1 MTSSR
6 TTLLW
11 SIALH
16 GGAIGT
22 ACALGLGASQ
32 PTRPSL
38 RIAILPAEA
47 AIASAPPPVE
57 VVEVETPE
65 PEVEWTEPVES
76 PLEPL
81 EDPAEPEIAA
91 PDEPAFGPVAEVAGA
106 PAWLA
111 VAKPARPTP
120 PTPQVEVVPPLPEPQ
135 ILEPQ
140 MLEPLPAPVT
150 EVANVVEVIPGE
162 DPKPDYPSLAR
173 KRGWAGTTEVAVVVD
188 ATGAVV
194 EAVVAKSS
202 SYPVLDR
209 AAVRAVRGWR
219 FRGGAGRTSVVV
231 EFRLT
236 SSGPAA
242 VTSSARGRG

>member
-6 TTLLW
+6 ATLLW

-16 GGAIGT
+16 GGAIGA
-22 ACALGLGASQ
+22 ACALGLGASRQ
-32 PTRPSL
+32 LRPSL
-38 RIAILPAEA
+38 SIAILPAEA
-47 AIASAPPPVE
+47 SVASAAPPVE
-57 VVEVETPE
+57 VVEVELPE

-81 EDPAEPEIAA
+81 EEPEVAA
-91 PDEPAFGPVAEVAGA
+91 PDVPASAPVTEVADA

-111 VAKPARPTP
+111 VAKPTRPTP
-120 PTPQVEVVPPLPEPQ
+120 PTPEVEVAPPVPA
-135 ILEPQ
+135 
-140 MLEPLPAPVT
+140 PLPAPVT
-150 EVANVVEVIPGE
+150 EAAHVVEVIPGE

-173 KRGWAGTTEVAVVVD
+173 KRGWAGITEVAVVVD
-188 ATGAVV
+188 ATGSVV
-194 EAVVAKSS
+194 EATVAKSS

-236 SSGPAA
+236 SAG
-242 VTSSARGRG
+242 